1 MHGVAKPKWN
11 AVDHKWEE
19 PYFPSVQHYIDLLEK
34 KIEELEN
41 SRISFYFNKQAIN
54 REKLKELTEM
64 M

>member
-11 AVDHKWEE
+11 VVDHKWQE
-19 PYFPSVQHYIDLLEK
+19 PYFPSVQQYIDLLEK
-34 KIEELEN
+34 RIEELEN

>member
-1 MHGVAKPKWN
+1 MHGVEKPKWN

-19 PYFPSVQHYIDLLEK
+19 PFFLSVQQYIDLLEK
-34 KIEELEN
+34 RIEELEN